1 MVPGSHA
8 SGSGCHTTSGSI
20 ALMAGR
26 RLEVVIAASKSVN
39 NWSRSKLIRLQ
50 PFKRTR
56 SADFDRN

>member
-39 NWSRSKLIRLQ
+39 NWSRLQ